1 METNDKPARR
11 KQTDKGKTETT
22 EPARERARNQ
32 KCYRKGWAAISDK
45 IRPAGSQYPALEDG
59 WCKTQ
64 KRKAGKAVFS
74 MELPSLI
81 SELLDARARCQVI
94 SVRFL
99 LLAVMLCNRTDT
111 RPAAHIHSPTSL
123 HQRGYGALLIHK
135 WFCTAHHFIFKT
147 KVKRHSRHAAL
158 MSCMDIFSS
167 PSFLWQKYKFCKF
180 KINKRSNDF
189 H

>member
-1 METNDKPARR
+1 MSCNFR
-11 KQTDKGKTETT
+11 
-22 EPARERARNQ
+22 RNQ
-32 KCYRKGWAAISDK
+32 TSWQSISCPWGWLMQNTEEKGRKSSVQHGTTISNLWT
-45 IRPAGSQYPALEDG
+45 PG
-59 WCKTQ
+59 
-64 KRKAGKAVFS
+64 
-74 MELPSLI
+74 
-81 SELLDARARCQVI
+81 RARCQVM

-167 PSFLWQKYKFCKF
+167 PSFLWQKYTFCKF